1 MTKTEQQIQSLK
13 NKTALI
19 TGGSG
24 GIGYAVACKLAE
36 AGTKVVIADIKA
48 PDTDREGIIYRK
60 TDVTKADSIAEL
72 FSFTHSKELIPDI
85 IVSNAGRGIGERLA
99 EGDPEKWQEV
109 FQLNVMGHL
118 RTIRSFLPLMQE
130 KGPTRDIVFIS
141 SVAARQAYPWGGIYA
156 ASKAALQT
164 IAETLRLE
172 TQPTIRVSSI
182 LPGAVETDFF
192 KQSLGSTQTIEEMGW
207 GALQAKNIADAVHY
221 ILTRPASVA
230 INEMTI
236 RPTAQPF

>member
-1 MTKTEQQIQSLK
+1 MTDTEQQNQSLK
-13 NKTALI
+13 HKVALI

-24 GIGYAVACKLAE
+24 GIGYAIACSLSKSGA
-36 AGTKVVIADIKA
+36 KVIVADIKA
-48 PDTDREGIIYRK
+48 PTADHPGLIYK
-60 TDVTKADSIAEL
+60 ETDVTKADSVAEL
-72 FSFTHSKELIPDI
+72 FSFMHGKDLIPDI
-85 IVSNAGRGIGERLA
+85 IVSNAGRGIGEGLA
-99 EGDPEKWQEV
+99 EGDPEKWQEI

-118 RTIRSFLPLMQE
+118 RIIRSFLPLMQE
-130 KGPTRDIVFIS
+130 KGATRDIVFIS

-172 TQPTIRVSSI
+172 VQPVIRVSSI

-192 KQSLGSTQTIEEMGW
+192 QHSLGSTQTIEEMGW
-207 GALQAKNIADAVHY
+207 GALQAENIADAVHY
-221 ILTRPASVA
+221 ILTRPATVA
-230 INEMTI
+230 INELTI

>member
-1 MTKTEQQIQSLK
+1 MTVTEKHTQSI
-13 NKTALI
+13 NKKVALV

-24 GIGYAVACKLAE
+24 GIGYAIACQLAG
-36 AGTKVVIADIKA
+36 AGAHVVIADIKA
-48 PDTDREGIIYRK
+48 PAAENKGILYK
-60 TDVTKADSIAEL
+60 ETDVTKAESVAEL
-72 FSFTHSKELIPDI
+72 FSFMHGRGMMPDI
-85 IVSNAGRGIGERLA
+85 IISNAGRGIGEQLA
-99 EGDPEKWQEV
+99 EGDPEKWQEI

-130 KGPTRDIVFIS
+130 KGSTRDIIFIS
-141 SVAARQAYPWGGIYA
+141 SVAARKAYPWGGVYA

-172 TQPTIRVSSI
+172 VQPTIRVSSI
-182 LPGAVETDFF
+182 LPGAVDTAFF
-192 KQSLGSTQTIEEMGW
+192 ENSMGSSQTVDEMGW
-207 GALQAKNIADAVHY
+207 GALQAEDVADAVLY
-221 ILTRPASVA
+221 ILTRPATVA